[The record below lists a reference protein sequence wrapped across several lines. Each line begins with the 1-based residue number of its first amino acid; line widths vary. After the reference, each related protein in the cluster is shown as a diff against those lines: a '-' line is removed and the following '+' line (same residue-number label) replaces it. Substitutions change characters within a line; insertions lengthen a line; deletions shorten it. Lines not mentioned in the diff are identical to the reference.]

1 MIMIVLLTEHIVS
14 YLFGIFRDFE
24 IKKNG
29 KPNKYGIES
38 APIEF
43 RLRVIE
49 VIADLIIFI
58 FILNHFTSLN
68 QEQFNDLPLLNYWM
82 LVDMIIMFLTL
93 PYTYM
98 SRLMMITGEIIKNIF
113 TLYQVQKKKL
123 RLRREKL
130 KQDPQN

>member
-1 MIMIVLLTEHIVS
+1 
-14 YLFGIFRDFE
+14 
-24 IKKNG
+24 
-29 KPNKYGIES
+29 
-38 APIEF
+38 
-43 RLRVIE
+43 
-49 VIADLIIFI
+49 
-58 FILNHFTSLN
+58 
-68 QEQFNDLPLLNYWM
+68 M

-130 KQDPQN
+130 KSDPQNNMYKSFFEEFEKEDDANFDTQMELGA

>member
-1 MIMIVLLTEHIVS
+1 MMMIVLLSEHILS
-14 YLFGIFRDFE
+14 YLFGIFRDYE
-24 IKKNG
+24 IKRHG

-43 RLRVIE
+43 RLRCLE
-49 VIADLIIFI
+49 VIGDLIIFI

-68 QEQFNDLPLLNYWM
+68 EQQFNNLPLLNYWM

-130 KQDPQN
+130 K

>member
-1 MIMIVLLTEHIVS
+1 MIMIVLLTEHIFS
-14 YLFGIFRDFE
+14 YLFGIFRDYE
-24 IKKNG
+24 IKKRG

-38 APIEF
+38 APMEF
-43 RLRVIE
+43 RLRVLE

-68 QEQFNDLPLLNYWM
+68 TEQFNDLPLLNYWM

-113 TLYQVQKKKL
+113 TLY
-123 RLRREKL
+123 
-130 KQDPQN
+130 

>member
-43 RLRVIE
+43 RLRIIE

-58 FILNHFTSLN
+58 FILNHFT
-68 QEQFNDLPLLNYWM
+68 
-82 LVDMIIMFLTL
+82 
-93 PYTYM
+93 
-98 SRLMMITGEIIKNIF
+98 
-113 TLYQVQKKKL
+113 
-123 RLRREKL
+123 
-130 KQDPQN
+130 